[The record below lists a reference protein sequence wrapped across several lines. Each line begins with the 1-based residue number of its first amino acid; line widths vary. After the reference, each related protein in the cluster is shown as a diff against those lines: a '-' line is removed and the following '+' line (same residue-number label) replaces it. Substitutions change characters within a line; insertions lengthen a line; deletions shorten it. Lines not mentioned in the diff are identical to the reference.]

1 MLVIPAGISETNA
14 YTGFPVM
21 IPVPVC
27 VPVKK
32 QTHKDTDNFTVV
44 CISIC

>member
-27 VPVKK
+27 VPVKSVPK
-32 QTHKDTDNFTVV
+32 KGLD
-44 CISIC
+44 